1 MAINNKINDLIKQFL
16 YIIYTETYQNKTN
29 STFIER
35 YVAKH
40 PLLKPELIVIN
51 DQIQGFK
58 KVSKKVMSL
67 EEFPI
72 YLEIEG
78 MYENE
83 NIYLIDAIDLYSE
96 TILNCQSRLTDI
108 IYIANVF
115 SHYIS
120 FERSIDVS
128 NPKEESIIITSK
140 IQEYLIIKSEAENIN
155 KLTSELDYDDI
166 EKTENKDLVI
176 NIARKVQKENNT
188 KIDFLVGT
196 MIELPRAAIKADD
209 IAKHA
214 EFFSFG
220 TNDLTQTTFGISR
233 DDSGKFLNDY
243 IDNKIFTID
252 PFISIDDGVKDL
264 VEIAVAKGKKK
275 NQKIKLGICGE
286 HGGDPKSIKF
296 CSEAGLNY
304 VSCSPYRVPIA
315 RLAAAQ
321 AELTK
326 NKD

>member
-96 TILNCQSRLTDI
+96 TILNCQSKLTDI

-115 SHYIS
+115 SNYIA

-140 IQEYLIIKSEAENIN
+140 IQEYLIIKSEAENLN

-166 EKTENKDLVI
+166 ENTENKDLVI
-176 NIARKVQKENNT
+176 NIDQFKDAL
-188 KIDFLVGT
+188 KIHLNYFV
-196 MIELPRAAIKADD
+196 EFIKICHD
-209 IAKHA
+209 I
-214 EFFSFG
+214 
-220 TNDLTQTTFGISR
+220 LI
-233 DDSGKFLNDY
+233 
-243 IDNKIFTID
+243 
-252 PFISIDDGVKDL
+252 KDIPL
-264 VEIAVAKGKKK
+264 K
-275 NQKIKLGICGE
+275 KIKPEIE
-286 HGGDPKSIKF
+286 TF
-296 CSEAGLNY
+296 FE
-304 VSCSPYRVPIA
+304 
-315 RLAAAQ
+315 
-321 AELTK
+321 E
-326 NKD
+326 NK